1 MYIVKIMKLLCQFQ
15 KWIIKQGVVCLK
27 KLSSFVFV
35 LAILLNSM
43 FMVCYA
49 ANYKT
54 VTINPGQSFEFSSRA
69 STGSSVFQKSNG
81 KFDYASY
88 YSDGTVESVYC
99 MDETNGYVSAGG
111 RMVLTVPSSS
121 KALTFE
127 YDSDKLS
134 IKSSAS
140 EALKKIVIQPG
151 TNYEF
156 RNKSTKNEYVRQ
168 YGKQLYDYMEYDS
181 EDEYS
186 YSDVDA
192 DGALYISSN
201 SRAVVSVVQGSP
213 AVTFYIANDHFNRYI
228 TATPVSE
235 PALYRLHMNPG
246 ETYEFKNNGTEDKYL
261 RTANWELYDYIN
273 YKDDGTAYYSGV
285 SYSGGESVLAGYR
298 LVLTLLPSSKEEVF
312 YMPYSD
318 YKNFTVNKLSNEALH
333 KVDIAPGQSYEF
345 TNTGSTEARVFT
357 SKQDL
362 FETAL
367 YRQSGSPYFD
377 DSNIGSQY
385 IAEGERLIVTIPDY
399 SEGITFSMGYD
410 TYKNSLTIKQTDE
423 PALHKVVV
431 IPGFSYEFKNIGKDY
446 AYIRQSGTDK
456 YGYELYS
463 DKGRLIDSNSSY
475 SGSQSLAEGEK
486 LKVSVPEGSSAVAF
500 FTGFE
505 TFKKSFDP
513 NIKPKRGVFSIKQL
527 DQAKDKKEVL
537 KILESSYALVPEKGR
552 TNDNVREQSV
562 VFAEEAI
569 KKISSETV
577 KVTSDTVDIEG
588 TLVKEQVKKAVES
601 VPEIETV
608 LEKSGIEKNR
618 DIKTSIK
625 INIDASDKK
634 NMDLVINKNL
644 SEDAKEV
651 DNVDFDTGEVEISLQ
666 TSKIAEEFEEGNKLL
681 ISVEEEEQSVASQKS
696 VVLASNGQM
705 KALNLALGSTQQK
718 KYTINFK
725 NEKGSDIKNLKN
737 NVDLKFPAVSSEG
750 DYNCV
755 FKVEDG
761 NTEAVGGLYNADTN
775 TLSIKS
781 KNSAQY
787 YVVENK
793 KSFDDIG
800 SKDASMRKAIEI
812 MAAKGIINGKD
823 SGKFEPDSS
832 INRSEFATLIVRAIY
847 KYDSKAAAAFSDIEV
862 KAWYYPFVASAKK
875 EGIIN
880 GYPDNTFKPQNI
892 INKQEIITI
901 CASVLNNEKG
911 FYYPKE
917 VDKFLDFS
925 DNNNIPEWAKKFVAL
940 ANREGIII
948 KRRDEKFV
956 GDQPFTR
963 GDAAV
968 ILYRLFNKL

>member
-1 MYIVKIMKLLCQFQ
+1 M
-15 KWIIKQGVVCLK
+15 IIKQGVVCLK
-27 KLSSFVFV
+27 KMSSFVLV
-35 LAILLNSM
+35 LAIVVNSM
-43 FMVCYA
+43 FMVCFA
-49 ANYKT
+49 ANYRT
-54 VTINPGQSFEFSSRA
+54 VTINPGQSFEFSSKV
-69 STGSSVFQKSNG
+69 STGTSVIQKGNG
-81 KFDYASY
+81 KFDVASY
-88 YSDGTVESVYC
+88 NSDGSVDSAYC
-99 MDETNGYVSAGG
+99 MEETYAYVPAGG

-121 KALTFE
+121 KALSFE
-127 YDSDKLS
+127 YDSDR
-134 IKSSAS
+134 ITMKSSS
-140 EALKKIVIQPG
+140 SQALKKIEIQPG
-151 TNYEF
+151 ANYEF
-156 RNKSTKNEYVRQ
+156 RNKNTKNEFVRQ
-168 YGKQLYDYMEYDS
+168 YGKEAYDYIEYEGVS
-181 EDEYS
+181 KYA
-186 YSDVDA
+186 YTAVDTS
-192 DGALYISSN
+192 GSVLLSSN
-201 SRAVVSVVQGSP
+201 GRSIVSVSKGSP
-213 AVTFYIANDHFNRYI
+213 AVTFYIANELFNRFI
-228 TATPVSE
+228 TATEVSE
-235 PALYRLHMNPG
+235 PGVYKLDVKPG
-246 ETYEFKNNGTEDKYL
+246 ETYEFKNVSTEDKYL
-261 RTANWELYDYIN
+261 RAKNMELYDYIV
-273 YKDDGTAYYSGV
+273 YKEDGTPSYSDV
-285 SYSGGESVLAGYR
+285 SYYGGESISAGNK
-298 LVLTLLPSSKEEVF
+298 LVLTLLPTSLEETF
-312 YMPYSD
+312 YMPYED
-318 YKNFTVNKLSNEALH
+318 YKSLTVSKLSNEALH
-333 KVDIAPGQSYEF
+333 KVDIEPGQSYEF
-345 TNTGSTEARVFT
+345 TNNSSTEARIFA
-357 SKQDL
+357 SWHDYY
-362 FETAL
+362 ETAL
-367 YRQSGSPYFD
+367 YRKTGTPSID
-377 DSNIGSQY
+377 DSSGGSQY
-385 IAEGERLIVTIPDY
+385 IDVGERLIVTVPDY
-399 SEGITFSMGYD
+399 SEAITFSVGYD
-410 TYKNSLTIKQTDE
+410 TYKNGLTIKQSTE
-423 PALHKVVV
+423 PALHKIVVF
-431 IPGFSYEFKNIGKDY
+431 PGFSYEFKNIGKDY
-446 AYIRQSGTDK
+446 AYIRQSGSDK

-463 DKGRLIDSNSSY
+463 DRGSLIDSSSSH
-475 SGSQSLAEGEK
+475 SGSQSVSDGWK
-486 LKVSVPEGSSAVAF
+486 LKISVPEGSSAVAF
-500 FTGFE
+500 YTGFE
-505 TFKKSFDP
+505 TFKKCFDP
-513 NIKPKRGVFSIKQL
+513 NIKPKLGVFSIKQL

-552 TNDNVREQSV
+552 TTDNVREQSV
-562 VFAEEAI
+562 VLAEEAI
-569 KKISSETV
+569 KKISAETV
-577 KVTSDTVDIEG
+577 KVTSDIVDIDSK
-588 TLVKEQVKKAVES
+588 LVKEQVKKAVES

-618 DIKTSIK
+618 EINTTIK
-625 INIDASDKK
+625 INLDASSKK

-651 DNVDFDTGEVEISLQ
+651 DNVYFDTGEVGISLD
-666 TSKIAEEFEEGNKLL
+666 TSKLSEEFDAESKLL
-681 ISVEEEEQSVASQKS
+681 ISVEEEEETVTAQQS
-696 VVLASNGQM
+696 VVLASNSEI
-705 KALNLALGSTQQK
+705 KALNLAIGSTQQK

-725 NEKGSDIKNLKN
+725 NENGSQAKSLKN

-847 KYDSKAAAAFSDIEV
+847 KYDSKAAAAFNDIEA

-917 VDKFLDFS
+917 VDKFLDFA
-925 DNNNIPEWAKKFVAL
+925 DNSNIPEWARKFVAL

-948 KRRDEKFV
+948 KRRDQKFV
-956 GDQPFTR
+956 GEQPFTR